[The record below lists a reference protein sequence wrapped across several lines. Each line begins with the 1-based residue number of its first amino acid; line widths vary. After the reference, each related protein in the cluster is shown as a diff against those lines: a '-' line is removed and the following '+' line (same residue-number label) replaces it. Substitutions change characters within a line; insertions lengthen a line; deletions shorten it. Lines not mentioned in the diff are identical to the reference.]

1 VKRTPVVLGATLL
14 VLGAGGAL
22 LFSARR
28 DAAEEKRRDELEY
41 AARYDLDHGQ
51 AAQALEKMKA
61 LQQVDPS
68 RQALPGLLGRAL
80 VSTGAPTEGVVE
92 LDQAVAT
99 NPADAEAYEYL
110 GVARAQLG
118 AAAEAKVA
126 LTKALEL
133 EPRRASAWRRL
144 AQVCLTTGDV
154 KAATAA
160 WGQALASADTADRET
175 IRTEARTLLELAGK
189 TDEARAFSTQEPR

>member
-1 VKRTPVVLGATLL
+1 MNRRLVVVAAGLL

-22 LFSARR
+22 LFSASR
-28 DAAEEKRRDELEY
+28 DAAETKRREELEY
-41 AARYDLDHGQ
+41 AARWDLDHGQ
-51 AAQALEKMKA
+51 AAQALEKVKA

-68 RQALPGLLGRAL
+68 RKALPGLLGRAL
-80 VSTGAPTEGVVE
+80 VSTGAPTEGVAK
-92 LDQAVAT
+92 LDQAIAA
-99 NPADAEAYEYL
+99 NPADADAYEYL

-126 LTKALEL
+126 FTKALEL
-133 EPRRASAWRRL
+133 EPRRSSAWRRL

-160 WGQALASADTADRET
+160 WGQALASAETSDRET
-175 IRTEARTLLELAGK
+175 IRTEARTMLELAGK
-189 TDEARAFSTQEPR
+189 AEEARGFSSEPAP

>member
-1 VKRTPVVLGATLL
+1 MKRTPVVLGATLL

-133 EPRRASAWRRL
+133 EPRRVSAWRRL